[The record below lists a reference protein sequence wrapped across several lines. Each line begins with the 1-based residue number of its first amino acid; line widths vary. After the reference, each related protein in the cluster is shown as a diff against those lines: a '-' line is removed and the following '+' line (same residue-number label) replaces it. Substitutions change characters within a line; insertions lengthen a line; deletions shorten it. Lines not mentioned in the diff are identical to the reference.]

1 MFHGD
6 NEYQMGL
13 LDVQIAGSFPANT
26 TLVTSGYPDLAIGNQ
41 TATTQVEIGQAFD
54 TPHFAPRRISY
65 QSCTTDKSVCGNPF
79 LFSFGGDQNTAQY
92 ELGTN
97 YLIQLQQGNPYA
109 MYEFSNGVE
118 AGTFVGEFTGGTP
131 WPGGQSCA
139 AIDNKTGFVV
149 LVSYNPIAV
158 AVFKQDGTY
167 VGAVPTSTRAQG
179 CAARDGV
186 ASFTQPGTGSFIFD
200 ISKVNGTSPIQIQIA
215 GGTGSWSLTMSN
227 GVGTDEVY
235 VYDREATTVYPTTVS
250 IPAGGTLQA
259 VPGTPLKLNEFT
271 PAAQLQAAFPFVGG
285 WYVGAFDMNS
295 PNVGTVVVMGPH
307 LNANNTINFALA
319 RIDGTTMTEIGA
331 ATALPQ
337 SSFRLAADQ
346 THGVAVVASDDGI
359 LTHLTKVD
367 PSTGVATSLT
377 TTSPK
382 LGVGLAISPD
392 GTTVAIC
399 EQSGCDF
406 LPNK

>member
-1 MFHGD
+1 MVAITAAQSSTPTIASVVVQGTASGTMFHGD

-13 LDVQIAGSFPANT
+13 LAVQITGSFPANT

-97 YLIQLQQGNPYA
+97 YLLQLQQGSPYA
-109 MYEFSNGVE
+109 IYEFSNGVQ
-118 AGTFVGEFTGGTP
+118 ADTFLGEFTGGTP

-139 AIDNKTGFVV
+139 AIDNKTGLVV
-149 LVSYNPIAV
+149 LVTYNPIAV
-158 AVFKQDGTY
+158 AVFKKDGTY

-179 CAARDGV
+179 CGARDGI

-200 ISKVNGTSPIQIQIA
+200 ISKVNGTSPIQIPIQ

-227 GVGTDEVY
+227 GAGTDEVY
-235 VYDREATTVYPTTVS
+235 VYDREAATIYPTTVS

-271 PAAQLQAAFPFVGG
+271 PASQLQAAFPFVGG

-337 SSFRLAADQ
+337 SSFRLAADR
-346 THGVAVVASDDGI
+346 
-359 LTHLTKVD
+359 
-367 PSTGVATSLT
+367 
-377 TTSPK
+377 
-382 LGVGLAISPD
+382 
-392 GTTVAIC
+392 
-399 EQSGCDF
+399 
-406 LPNK
+406 